1 FKKNVYR
8 LPIPGGYYHAAIATR
23 LIYGFNIEVSETFLV
38 DISGRRGYDITTF
51 IDREPII
58 TSVLECNKGRVFEVL
73 AYDFFTP
80 ELVKGVFIFYF
91 DGIHILENLVPT
103 LVKGYSQVLFNEI
116 VISEDKPTLAATS
129 MDMIMLAHFSVRE
142 RTEAE

>member
-1 FKKNVYR
+1 
-8 LPIPGGYYHAAIATR
+8 
-23 LIYGFNIEVSETFLV
+23 
-38 DISGRRGYDITTF
+38 
-51 IDREPII
+51 
-58 TSVLECNKGRVFEVL
+58 
-73 AYDFFTP
+73 
-80 ELVKGVFIFYF
+80 
-91 DGIHILENLVPT
+91 VPT